1 MINFIK
7 FDFAD
12 FQDITL
18 HQKAATACVVLLSL
32 YKGISHQNYFA
43 HKGTEKYR
51 LPQIFVE
58 KKATKNELVTSAE

>member
-1 MINFIK
+1 MLGLISLIYK
-7 FDFAD
+7 ALPLS
-12 FQDITL
+12 QKTITV
-18 HQKAATACVVLLSL
+18 CIVLLSL